1 MRVLRFYGLL
11 HQSCQLKQKLF
22 QKIYSERSR
31 TMKKLT
37 KELTSKTVKE
47 LEKLIQTLREEIAK
61 LVLNK
66 KVNPS
71 KDTNLLRK
79 KRKSLAVMLAVLTQK
94 KELEAIKSK

>member
-1 MRVLRFYGLL
+1 
-11 HQSCQLKQKLF
+11 
-22 QKIYSERSR
+22 
-31 TMKKLT
+31 MKKLT
-37 KELTSKTVKE
+37 KELTSKKVKE

>member
-1 MRVLRFYGLL
+1 
-11 HQSCQLKQKLF
+11 
-22 QKIYSERSR
+22 
-31 TMKKLT
+31 MKKLT